1 MMIVLVGN
9 SLTRGGERE
18 GGDLMLERRGW
29 SRGVLSVFRDEK
41 REERRSLTVVVRGK
55 ATNCGEKGE
64 KKENG

>member
-1 MMIVLVGN
+1 
-9 SLTRGGERE
+9 
-18 GGDLMLERRGW
+18 
-29 SRGVLSVFRDEK
+29 VFRDEK